1 MSLLSTLELVNSKK
15 MLKNNPIVHRR
26 NKLVAKIHEQLELCE
41 AKKNGL
47 VYAPKK
53 LRTYVNKQTGERM
66 TVEAVKRIK
75 EWYWT
80 ADDGSIHLSVKY
92 GSKVLPLS
100 KAGSNAIVCANK
112 DVLITTLKHLKT
124 AVLDGELDEAITEI
138 SRFTKSSFA
147 KRIS

>member
-1 MSLLSTLELVNSKK
+1 
-15 MLKNNPIVHRR
+15 MLKNNPIVNRR

-112 DVLITTLKHLKT
+112 DVLITTLKQLKT